1 MRPLSSCGLDFVL
14 ETFSQIVGHIF
25 VGGYVGF
32 ALEDGHLEVLVF
44 GVLGFIFKHVEA
56 LGVVA
61 LHDVDVFLV
70 EVFAGELG
78 KFGKVVLRVL
88 VGADGRVESPLLRVG
103 LHALGHLGVLVNH
116 GLGEELDGGV
126 GAFFEREFAESD
138 LVHVGLRCVG
148 EELLVIVVCRV
159 GAEGNCGHRGNKS
172 GAAGDSFECVH
183 WSLPKVFVLRS
194 GELEMGVRK

>member
-14 ETFSQIVGHIF
+14 EAFSQIVGHVL

-70 EVFAGELG
+70 EVLARELG
-78 KFGKVVLRVL
+78 EFGKVVLRVL
-88 VGADGRVESPLLRVG
+88 IGADGRVESPLLRVG
-103 LHALGHLGVLVNH
+103 LHALGHLCVLVDH
-116 GLGEELDGGV
+116 GFGEELDSGV
-126 GAFFEREFAESD
+126 GAFLERELAESD
-138 LVHVGLRCVG
+138 LIHVGLRRVG
-148 EELLVIVVCRV
+148 EELLVVVVCRV
-159 GAEGNCGHRGNKS
+159 GAEGNCGYRGGKS
-172 GAAGDSFECVH
+172 GAAGDSFKCVH
-183 WSLPKVFVLRS
+183 WSLPKVCIAFRVN
-194 GELEMGVRK
+194 